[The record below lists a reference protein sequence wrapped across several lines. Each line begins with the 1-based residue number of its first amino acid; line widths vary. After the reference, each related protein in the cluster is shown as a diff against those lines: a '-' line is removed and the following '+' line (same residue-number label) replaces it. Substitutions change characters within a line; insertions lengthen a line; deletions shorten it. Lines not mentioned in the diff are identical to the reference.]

1 MSAEVNTEISIT
13 GTADEITA
21 ILGVLRMYETERYQQ
36 YQSTRQCAYISGV
49 RITGTE
55 SKQYLKDMTDE
66 EVRRAASEYKNLLL
80 VEASGPYG
88 YYSTL
93 EEVGLFEDMAEAA
106 PRASFSG
113 SSEGYITGAS
123 VALNGEL
130 REGLLQ
136 ISHYY
141 EAEEEWDE
149 GYIEE
154 IVRRVP
160 YHRFTE
166 LFKINATEFDKDDY
180 EDFIANIMSEKTFP
194 EMKYKRFKKYC
205 RESKVD
211 NEGYEGAI
219 EILKAKGVVDFDT
232 YRSLTE
238 DERWDPERNYDPVAK
253 RYIEK

>member
-13 GTADEITA
+13 GTPDEITA
-21 ILGVLRMYETERYQQ
+21 MLGVLRMYETEKYEQ
-36 YQSTRQCAYISGV
+36 YQSTRRCAYISGV
-49 RITGTE
+49 RITGSE

-66 EVRRAASEYKNLLL
+66 EIRRAASEYKNLL

-106 PRASFSG
+106 PMAGFSG

-130 REGLLQ
+130 RKGLLH

-141 EAEEEWDE
+141 EAEEEWEE

-154 IVRRVP
+154 IEKRVP
-160 YHRFTE
+160 YSRFIK
-166 LFKINATEFDKDDY
+166 LFQINMDEFDEDDY
-180 EDFIANIMSEKTFP
+180 KDFIANIINEKYFP

-211 NEGYEGAI
+211 NERYEAAI
-219 EILKAKGVVDFDT
+219 EILKTKGVVDFDT

-238 DERWDPERNYDPVAK
+238 DERWDPERIYDPVAK
-253 RYIEK
+253 KYIEK